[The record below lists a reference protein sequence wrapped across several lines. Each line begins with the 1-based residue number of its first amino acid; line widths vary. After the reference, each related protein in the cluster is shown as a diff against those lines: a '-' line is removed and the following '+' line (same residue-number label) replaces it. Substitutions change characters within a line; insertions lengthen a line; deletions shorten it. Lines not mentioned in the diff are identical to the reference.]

1 MQLLRKFLHE
11 LFVQYPSELAEV
23 GQLKSMS
30 SAHEMY
36 LYVHG
41 KLKAQ
46 IDHNKELLKA
56 EGGKVPENAVIK
68 LEMLQFL
75 SKLFKRVVES
85 GEPVE
90 IVRFPSLRNKNKFER
105 SVEINKVIKVVN
117 SWNL

>member
-11 LFVQYPSELAEV
+11 LFVQYPTELADV
-23 GQLKSMS
+23 GQLKNMS

-41 KLKAQ
+41 RLKAQ
-46 IDHNKELLKA
+46 IASNKEMA
-56 EGGKVPENAVIK
+56 SVEGGKVPESAIMK

-85 GEPVE
+85 GEPIE